1 MNKGIH
7 NHQLKIACINDI
19 SGFGRCSITAELPI
33 ISRLGVQCCPLPTA
47 LLSDHTGFDSFY
59 FFDFTDHMRDYMKEW
74 KKLGLHFEGIMSGF
88 LGSVEQIDIVRE
100 FFDEFDDDGTCVIID
115 PVMGDYGK
123 IYATYTDEMCE
134 QMKQLV
140 GYADILT
147 PKATE
152 ACKLTGIPY
161 KEDFTSQELMDMA
174 ERLSSCGPEKVAI
187 TGVDRDGYIENYC
200 YEKGGRSF
208 IIRTE
213 KVATQRSGTGDVF
226 SAVIAAGAV
235 RGIPFEKSVRTAAEF
250 IRDCLV
256 RSEELDIPVTDGV
269 CFEEL
274 MDRLSFDR

>member
-1 MNKGIH
+1 MRKQRDAAGDQTSPAENVRV
-7 NHQLKIACINDI
+7 LKRY
-19 SGFGRCSITAELPI
+19 FGRF
-33 ISRLGVQCCPLPTA
+33 R
-47 LLSDHTGFDSFY
+47 
-59 FFDFTDHMRDYMKEW
+59 
-74 KKLGLHFEGIMSGF
+74 
-88 LGSVEQIDIVRE
+88 
-100 FFDEFDDDGTCVIID
+100 
-115 PVMGDYGK
+115 
-123 IYATYTDEMCE
+123 IYCYHGM
-134 QMKQLV
+134 
-140 GYADILT
+140 
-147 PKATE
+147 
-152 ACKLTGIPY
+152 
-161 KEDFTSQELMDMA
+161 DFTSQELMDMA